1 MKSLCDLC
9 IETLS
14 RNLDM
19 YDCLQLLPSFIVDKI
34 LSRFQSFFKHRL
46 GKLND
51 DSVVGYF
58 EMLSSEAED
67 ALASLNLPWCNRL
80 TDHGLEL
87 VAVAQQPLLS
97 RIKTVNLAYCSSI
110 SDEGVAALA
119 KTCPLLVRLDLT
131 FTAVGDR
138 GIGSLVQHNSRCLE
152 RLSLEQCQRIT
163 DEGIQTLAR
172 GFKRGR
178 LTHLN
183 VGGLKK
189 VSNVGI
195 QILASHLKNLRM
207 LSLSGCD
214 CLIDFDIQDIC
225 KDLVMLEELRL
236 RCCWRLTDTSVRH
249 IAKLCRKQMA
259 RGVTSASAGTTAGR
273 MEVEEEMLQQQRRR
287 RRVIE
292 GGDASS
298 ARTGF
303 GICMRRLDLGGC
315 KRITSRGVVCV
326 AKSAVRLEHLDLRGM
341 GNVTDDTLGAIRGVL
356 TSLKSINVAG
366 CECTSQGIELMR
378 DRGVDVLDGKGQV
391 KEKRMAVK
399 TEDAEEEEEEKKIGS
414 WTRK

>member
-19 YDCLQLLPSFIVDKI
+19 YDCLELLPSFIVDKI

-51 DSVVGYF
+51 ESVVGYLDL
-58 EMLSSEAED
+58 LSSEAED
-67 ALASLNLPWCNRL
+67 ALTSLNLPWCNRL
-80 TDHGLEL
+80 TDHGLGL

-152 RLSLEQCQRIT
+152 RLSLEQCQLIT

-195 QILASHLKNLRM
+195 QILASHLKSLRM

-259 RGVTSASAGTTAGR
+259 RGVTSAAGTTAGR
-273 MEVEEEMLQQQRRR
+273 MEEVEEEMLRQQRRR

-292 GGDASS
+292 GGASS
-298 ARTGF
+298 PRTGF

-341 GNVTDDTLGAIRGVL
+341 GNVTDDTLGTIRGVL
-356 TSLKSINVAG
+356 TSLKSLNVAG
-366 CECTSQGIELMR
+366 CECTPQGVELMR
-378 DRGVDVLDGKGQV
+378 DRGVDVIDGKGER
-391 KEKRMAVK
+391 KEKEMAVK
-399 TEDAEEEEEEKKIGS
+399 EEDAEEEEEEKKIGS
-414 WTRK
+414 RTRK